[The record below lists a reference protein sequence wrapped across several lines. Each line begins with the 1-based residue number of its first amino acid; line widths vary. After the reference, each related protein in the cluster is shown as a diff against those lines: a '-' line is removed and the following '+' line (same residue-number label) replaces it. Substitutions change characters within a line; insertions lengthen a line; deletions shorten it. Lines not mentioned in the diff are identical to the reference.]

1 VLAVRVIVFSIV
13 WLVTW
18 GKLSFWLLPNLT
30 EDVGFFDSFRPAY
43 ECTFNTKSDGDD
55 QSCAVPDKDGGGA
68 DLGAEGV
75 EDEEKLPEDRAEDD
89 EEDENNADEDQ
100 DVDDELGNDSIDDD
114 DDDVEE
120 QSANGGNDNGY
131 EMISAED
138 VENGSGRHG
147 DEVAAAADDD
157 DGERRSVRRRKGKR
171 RIT

>member
-1 VLAVRVIVFSIV
+1 MLAVRVIVFSIV

-114 DDDVEE
+114 DDVEE